1 MFKIIVMLFMLTSTV
16 AYAENWYT
24 VTDSSSGLRLVAD
37 IDSVVVDK
45 YKTTSGAESV
55 RIYGV
60 MQYVGDD
67 TPPFTSI
74 IDVTECFAK
83 QRGTMVVVFQD
94 KTSKVYFWDGK
105 GNKMYDAQGQFLCG
119 FAIGLR
125 DKAESREQQGSTTPN
140 TTPKSATF

>member
-1 MFKIIVMLFMLTSTV
+1 MFKFAAILFMISLP
-16 AYAENWYT
+16 AWAENWHT
-24 VTDSSSGLRLVAD
+24 VTDSDSGIRLVAD
-37 IDSVVVDK
+37 VDSIVVDK
-45 YKTTSGAESV
+45 YKTSSGAESA

-67 TPPFTSI
+67 TLPFTSI

-83 QRGTMVVVFQD
+83 QRGTMVVVYRD
-94 KTSKVYFWDGK
+94 NTSKVYFWDGK

-125 DKAESREQQGSTTPN
+125 DKTYEKQRHQDSSSNTAPKTT
-140 TTPKSATF
+140 TF